1 MATWRRRGTRGSDKR
16 GLGRAHDI
24 EMSGSGIAR
33 YESQWQSDCQAD
45 ETPHETTVTKRLA
58 SVKLGLR
65 AQSPQR

>member
-1 MATWRRRGTRGSDKR
+1 
-16 GLGRAHDI
+16 
-24 EMSGSGIAR
+24 MSGSGIAR

-45 ETPHETTVTKRLA
+45 ETPHETTVTKRLT